1 MIKSTS
7 HVLNGRNCLL
17 AVMRGCIIFG
27 QEIMTD
33 SIKCNSGN
41 GCGDGLRA
49 RNDKMVRSYVAD

>member
-17 AVMRGCIIFG
+17 AIIRGCIIFG
-27 QEIMTD
+27 QEIMKD

-41 GCGDGLRA
+41 GFGHRLRA
-49 RNDKMVRSYVAD
+49 RNDKMV

>member
-7 HVLNGRNCLL
+7 HVLNGRKCLL

-33 SIKCNSGN
+33 NIKCNSGN
-41 GCGDGLRA
+41 GSGHRLRA
-49 RNDKMVRSYVAD
+49 RNDKMVRCYAAD